1 MNKYINTLVQRSQDA
16 GGGFLRRFLD
26 AQRPGASRMF
36 GHCVRDTRETVSF
49 CLNAE
54 EPNASV
60 LDIGPNNN
68 GLAPRSVRVFE
79 DSEIVSLFPPQQD
92 HRERA
97 SSNTIWG
104 GSRFWTLW
112 SHRSW
117 GEVPRPAVKHFF
129 DPLPP
134 LL

>member
-1 MNKYINTLVQRSQDA
+1 M

-26 AQRPGASRMF
+26 AQRPGASRFF
-36 GHCVRDTRETVSF
+36 GQCVRDTRETVSF

-97 SSNTIWG
+97 SSNTILGGVSILDPLVAPLLG
-104 GSRFWTLW
+104 GSQTGRQTL
-112 SHRSW
+112 
-117 GEVPRPAVKHFF
+117 F
-129 DPLPP
+129 
-134 LL
+134 

>member
-1 MNKYINTLVQRSQDA
+1 
-16 GGGFLRRFLD
+16 
-26 AQRPGASRMF
+26 MF

-104 GSRFWTLW
+104 GGLDFGPFGRTALGGRFPDRPSNTFLTPSPRYYKIW
-112 SHRSW
+112 S
-117 GEVPRPAVKHFF
+117 K
-129 DPLPP
+129 
-134 LL
+134 

>member
-26 AQRPGASRMF
+26 AQRPGASRFF
-36 GHCVRDTRETVSF
+36 GQCVRDTRETVSF

-104 GSRFWTLW
+104 GVSIL
-112 SHRSW
+112 
-117 GEVPRPAVKHFF
+117 
-129 DPLPP
+129 DPLVAP
-134 LL
+134 LLGGGSQTGRQTLF